1 MPPSLVCSGCRDALP
16 VRHAAHDLGR
26 SSYPTVGH
34 STPELFDTLVVSRVP
49 LDLRADERVRVRG
62 LIRDTTVVELEEQWD
77 VDLADAVADAHDG
90 GLLIV
95 ADDVTPVD
103 FPEPLD

>member
-1 MPPSLVCSGCRDALP
+1 MPCLFGMLP
-16 VRHAAHDLGR
+16 TYPRGDCGGHR
-26 SSYPTVGH
+26 SYLPRAF
-34 STPELFDTLVVSRVP
+34 ELFDTLVVSRMP